1 MYRLDGVYTS
11 PFTYGDI
18 LDQFKM
24 YRGKVCVEKFVKQM
38 KDEVKRLYAT
48 YPQQLMTDLT
58 DVMKLQHE
66 AAEKCHIC
74 FKEFNEPENRKV
86 REINAIARVCIVVQP
101 TTIAT

>member
-1 MYRLDGVYTS
+1 
-11 PFTYGDI
+11 
-18 LDQFKM
+18 M
-24 YRGKVCVEKFVKQM
+24 YRGKVCVQKFVKQM

-101 TTIAT
+101 TTIATLNNEYRPYSYCVSKPKWL

>member
-1 MYRLDGVYTS
+1 
-11 PFTYGDI
+11 
-18 LDQFKM
+18 M
-24 YRGKVCVEKFVKQM
+24 YRGKVCVQKFVKQM

-74 FKEFNEPENRKV
+74 FK
-86 REINAIARVCIVVQP
+86 
-101 TTIAT
+101 